1 MNSVYFF
8 FFSCSLVGV
17 SFSHSDSLYFQR
29 LKPGRACGG
38 TETRCVLMGLI
49 VITTS
54 YADKMGNHGELEG
67 EN

>member
-1 MNSVYFF
+1 M
-8 FFSCSLVGV
+8 GV

-54 YADKMGNHGELEG
+54 YADKMGNHGESEG